1 MSCGVL
7 NVGNI
12 IMKLQTEVL
21 WNHTTLKN
29 KHVRQMY
36 IYTLKTL
43 MHFSTTQIYKQ
54 NVSPRL
60 ITNIELLN
68 KQPNWIWNTK
78 HYHNTEKTLASLE
91 TGQFNQPRG
100 KKYWK
105 SEI

>member
-1 MSCGVL
+1 MCHL
-7 NVGNI
+7 
-12 IMKLQTEVL
+12 
-21 WNHTTLKN
+21 
-29 KHVRQMY
+29 
-36 IYTLKTL
+36 
-43 MHFSTTQIYKQ
+43 
-54 NVSPRL
+54 PRL